1 MLFILGFM
9 ISVLIWNRGIQDK
22 YRHYNNTNITYEKG
36 IVTEVK
42 NDGLTVDET
51 DSGRYLGLQYANI
64 RILSG
69 KYKGRIVETDNYL
82 TASNNIYVEAGTG
95 LLFLRMNRR
104 IRNHIL

>member
-1 MLFILGFM
+1 MAKLKREADKKLINKGAGSWLKQHRAECITILFILGFM

-22 YRHYNNTNITYEKG
+22 YQHYNNTNITYEKG

-69 KYKGRIVETDNYL
+69 
-82 TASNNIYVEAGTG
+82 
-95 LLFLRMNRR
+95 
-104 IRNHIL
+104 